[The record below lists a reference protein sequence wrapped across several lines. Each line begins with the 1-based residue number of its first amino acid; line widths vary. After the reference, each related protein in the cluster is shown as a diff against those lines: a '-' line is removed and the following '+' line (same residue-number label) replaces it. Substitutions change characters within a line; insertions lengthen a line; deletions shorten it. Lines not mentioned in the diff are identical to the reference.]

1 MIAAYEMESD
11 MTGTNND
18 PMTSASPAVI
28 SDRKVMASRRRKAT
42 LLMSA
47 TVLSCGIASDSFAR
61 AGKPPVA
68 KDSIVASLTL
78 KDGGYVQF
86 NEVAPGELVV
96 LAQSP
101 GDMGR
106 TGSAS
111 TVAGVSIHEL
121 SRLDAVGQYK
131 AFSRGAAPPAALL
144 QAQQRVKAA
153 AQKKLPQLL
162 IHGTKVQKQD
172 ARVATGTVAPADGA
186 WFQSN
191 YCPRSGYSFNYC
203 LLYRTGGGTTEQNAS
218 FIQSTVNPYRGNITH
233 KLEYKDCFL
242 FVCSWTTSITWGVQ
256 ENYVGWISQ
265 SGSNRGRRIT
275 VFDAVGDGYNR
286 AAFGY

>member
-1 MIAAYEMESD
+1 M
-11 MTGTNND
+11 
-18 PMTSASPAVI
+18 
-28 SDRKVMASRRRKAT
+28 

-47 TVLSCGIASDSFAR
+47 AVLSCAIASDSFAGT
-61 AGKPPVA
+61 GKPPVA
-68 KDSIVASLTL
+68 KDNIVASLTL

-101 GDMGR
+101 GDIGK
-106 TGSAS
+106 TGSAAA
-111 TVAGVSIHEL
+111 VAGVSIREL

-131 AFSRGAAPPAALL
+131 AFSHGAAPPVALV

-153 AQKKLPQLL
+153 ARMSLPQLL
-162 IHGTKVQKQD
+162 IHGAKVQKQD
-172 ARVATGTVAPADGA
+172 ARIGSGTVAPADGS

-191 YCPRSGYSFNYC
+191 YCPGSGYSFNYC

-242 FVCSWTTSITWGVQ
+242 FFCSWTTSITWGVQ

-275 VFDAVGDGYNR
+275 VFDAVGDGYHR